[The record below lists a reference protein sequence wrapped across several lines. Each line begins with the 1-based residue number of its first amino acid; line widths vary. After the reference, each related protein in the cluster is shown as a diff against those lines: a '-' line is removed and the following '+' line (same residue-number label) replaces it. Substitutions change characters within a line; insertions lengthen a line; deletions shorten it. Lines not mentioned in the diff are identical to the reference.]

1 MTAFLLTMQS
11 DHSAPPPPGSG
22 QRAQRHG
29 HDGLFVRMG
38 VHQRLQFRWRPLE
51 TLVLDELPEAIV
63 VLDEPKKLREVEAR
77 RRHRGGP
84 PIE

>member
-1 MTAFLLTMQS
+1 MTAFLPTMQS

-38 VHQRLQFRWRPLE
+38 VHQRLQFRWRPLA
-51 TLVLDELPEAIV
+51 PN
-63 VLDEPKKLREVEAR
+63 
-77 RRHRGGP
+77 
-84 PIE
+84 